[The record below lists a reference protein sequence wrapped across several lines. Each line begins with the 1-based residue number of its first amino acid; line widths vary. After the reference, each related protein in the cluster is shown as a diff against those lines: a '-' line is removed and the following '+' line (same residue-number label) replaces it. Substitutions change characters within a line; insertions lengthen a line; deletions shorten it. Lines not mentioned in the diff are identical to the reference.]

1 MALYEVDNV
10 MRQVNLGSDALEA
23 FSADPAAFLEGRD
36 LNAAERA
43 ALIAV
48 DSEALYAMGG
58 HPLLLL
64 NFVQRTTSGDRGSAL
79 RAHIDAIKSLG
90 TPDFAT

>member
-1 MALYEVDNV
+1 VTLYQVDNV

-36 LNAAERA
+36 LSAAERE
-43 ALIAV
+43 ALATL
-48 DSEALYAMGG
+48 DSAALYAMGG

-79 RAHIDAIKSLG
+79 RAHIDAIQSLG
-90 TPDFAT
+90 VPDFAT

>member
-1 MALYEVDNV
+1 MSLYQVDGV
-10 MRQVNLGSDALEA
+10 MREINLGEDALEA
-23 FSADPAAFLEGRD
+23 FSADRAAFLEGRE
-36 LNAAERA
+36 LTAAERE

-48 DSEALYAMGG
+48 DSAAVYAMGG